1 MDFDILAKRVDVN
14 AQENG
19 AWLHLRDPHDG
30 EPMYADPGTNA
41 RPCRALVRSR
51 LSSYFRNADIKM
63 TAQNQSKLARTKLPN
78 REAMTE
84 ENLAKARPRWF
95 ATVLVA
101 LENCSSAKPGTVHMD
116 EATSLEV
123 ANDPKYAWLL
133 EQVIEFAFDDTNF
146 GGGTENP
153 QDAAPRGKT
162 SKS

>member
-1 MDFDILAKRVDVN
+1 MEFDILAKRVDVN

-19 AWLHLRDPHDG
+19 AWLHLRDPNDA
-30 EPMYADPGTNA
+30 EPLYADPEGKT

-63 TAQNQSKLARTKLPN
+63 TAKNQSKLARTKLPD

-84 ENLAKARPRWF
+84 DNLAKARPRWF

-101 LENCSSAKPGTVHMD
+101 LENCSSTKPEPVQMD
-116 EATSLEV
+116 EAACLEM

-146 GGGTENP
+146 GGAKENP
-153 QDAAPRGKT
+153 QDAAPRGKA